1 MRKKLLDEV
10 SMQELQQYRADG
22 YTNAE
27 IAEMLDVHTQTINRL
42 LGKMP
47 PELQSKAKK
56 QAWATRTNGPKP
68 VTKPLRIDRLETL
81 PVATVKPEPVEESPV
96 TMLTLNEI
104 ITVSGT
110 ARKYTIDRSAET
122 VMLEST
128 EGSGEMLL
136 RYEDIDTLIIELR
149 MIRRKMGDSIKVGI
163 EPW

>member
-1 MRKKLLDEV
+1 MRKSLLDEV

-27 IAEMLDVHTQTINRL
+27 IAEMLDVTRNTINRL

-47 PELQSKAKK
+47 PELVSKAKK

-68 VTKPLRIDRLETL
+68 ATKPLRINSLETL
-81 PVATVKPEPVEESPV
+81 PKATPEPVEESPV

-104 ITVSGT
+104 ITVSGMT
-110 ARKYTIDRSAET
+110 RKYTIDRSAET

-128 EGSGEMLL
+128 EGSGDMLL